1 MALARC
7 NKLDSAMTI
16 FVVEC
21 VFFAK
26 NAVLS
31 DFCCDSKT
39 DNRQLTWT
47 NGAKIRQTMNQTY
60 KI

>member
-7 NKLDSAMTI
+7 NKLDPAMTI
-16 FVVEC
+16 FVVDTYSLQ
-21 VFFAK
+21 K

-31 DFCCDSKT
+31 YVCCDGKT